1 MYSKNMVEKD
11 NSKEAPLFSEQNDV
25 MGHEENSLIL
35 HNDDIHTFDYV
46 IESLMD
52 VCEHSTIQAE
62 QCTFIIH
69 YKGKCDVRK
78 GSFDFLRPMKDSLIE
93 RGLNAT
99 ID

>member
-1 MYSKNMVEKD
+1 MVEKD
-11 NSKEAPLFSEQNDV
+11 NSRESPLFSEQNDV
-25 MGHEENSLIL
+25 MGHEENCLVL

-69 YKGKCDVRK
+69 YKGKCDVKK
-78 GSFDFLRPMKDSLIE
+78 GSFEILKPMKDSLIE

>member
-1 MYSKNMVEKD
+1 MVEKD
-11 NSKEAPLFSEQNDV
+11 NSRESPEFSEQNDV
-25 MGHEENSLIL
+25 IGHEENFLIL

-52 VCEHSTIQAE
+52 VCEHSTVQAE

-69 YKGKCDVRK
+69 YKGKCDVKK
-78 GSFDFLRPMKDSLIE
+78 GSVDNLIPMKTKLISK
-93 RGLNAT
+93 GLLAT

>member
-1 MYSKNMVEKD
+1 MTEKG
-11 NSKEAPLFSEQNDV
+11 NTRESPFFSEQNDI

-46 IESLMD
+46 IESLVD
-52 VCEHSTIQAE
+52 VCEHSNVQAE

-69 YKGKCDVRK
+69 YKGKCDVKK
-78 GSFDFLRPMKDSLIE
+78 GSYDFLKPMKDLLIV

>member
-1 MYSKNMVEKD
+1 MTEKG
-11 NSKEAPLFSEQNDV
+11 NTRESPFFSEQNDI
-25 MGHEENSLIL
+25 MGQEENSLIL

-46 IESLMD
+46 IESLVD
-52 VCEHSTIQAE
+52 VCEHSTVQAE

-69 YKGKCDVRK
+69 YKGKCDVKK
-78 GSFDFLRPMKDSLIE
+78 GSFDFLKPMKDCLIE